1 MKATFGV
8 VVKFEH
14 RRDEIKYCTSMFPE
28 RLKNGRSA
36 IFDCICTI
44 LLDMQLQSQ
53 GLPIN
58 PEAPGRECLKKRRII
73 IVINKVRV
81 PGRKA
86 ESVFEFAQTLL
97 YTDFWHD

>member
-58 PEAPGRECLKKRRII
+58 PEAPGRERLKKRRII
-73 IVINKVRV
+73 IVINKCVFLGER
-81 PGRKA
+81 RT
-86 ESVFEFAQTLL
+86 SVFKFAQTLL
-97 YTDFWHD
+97 YTDFWHG